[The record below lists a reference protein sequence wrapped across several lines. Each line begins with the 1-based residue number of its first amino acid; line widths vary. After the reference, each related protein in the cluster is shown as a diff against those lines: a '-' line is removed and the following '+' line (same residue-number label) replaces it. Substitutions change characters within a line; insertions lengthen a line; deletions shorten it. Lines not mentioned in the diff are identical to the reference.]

1 MMCLSGKSDDLFLC
15 ATCALCT
22 FINDAIKRSLEPVRL
37 ARVGWTLI
45 SVGCES
51 RFAVFS
57 VLLDCL
63 AEKQSPDGGW
73 SDPEET
79 AWAAGLIRAVKG
91 KKDAG
96 FAAAKSWLRS
106 ERKAGGGWGRHPRD
120 MARIPITGLVS
131 ALVPDVVEQRDVDW
145 MRSEWNRDFEGP
157 VRLSYKGGFF
167 LLGTP
172 RDQENALVFRTIDHL
187 AKDQN
192 EDGGFGP
199 WKEHPTG
206 SDPWSTGVVLWGLS
220 RWIEHVD
227 PLVIEKAIDWLRK
240 TQLPSG
246 YWPYHY
252 LDDGTSLA
260 LNGAVSAMKALA
272 TKESSCAPLS

>member
-1 MMCLSGKSDDLFLC
+1 MIIASATRALIAFLDDKVDRPFE
-15 ATCALCT
+15 AL
-22 FINDAIKRSLEPVRL
+22 RL
-37 ARVGWTLI
+37 ARTELALTIAG
-45 SVGCES
+45 GKQES
-51 RFAVFS
+51 FVFS
-57 VLLDCL
+57 RLVARLDK
-63 AEKQSPDGGW
+63 KQSSDGGW

-79 AWAAGLIRAVKG
+79 AWAAGLIRAVRG
-91 KKDAG
+91 EKDAG
-96 FAAAKSWLRS
+96 FEAAKGWLRS

-120 MARIPITGLVS
+120 MARIPITGLVV
-131 ALVPDVVEQRDVDW
+131 ALVPEVIEQRDVDW
-145 MRSEWNRDFEGP
+145 MRSEWQRDFEGP

-172 RDQENALVFRTIDHL
+172 RDQENALVFRTIEHL

-199 WKEHPTG
+199 WKGHPIG

-227 PLVIEKAIDWLRK
+227 PVVIEKALDWLRK

-260 LNGAVSAMKALA
+260 LIGAVSAMKALA